1 MMQQRHSSRRAHSV
15 ARIAGLVGIAAA
27 SLVSSGTAEQQV
39 PRLDENCIVS
49 VLNRNTRVRP
59 DGTWVL
65 PNIPANFGLVRARA
79 TCVVNGETISGESA
93 PFFVAPNASV
103 NVPPIVLGP
112 TTPIPVGVTV
122 TSAQA
127 QLNKIGQT
135 SQLTV
140 TALYA
145 DNSTR
150 NVTPAS
156 TGTQYVVSNPALA
169 TTSADGLVT
178 AVASGTV
185 LIQATHEGTAGFVAV
200 PVILA
205 GADTD
210 GDGIPDAVELDNGLN
225 PNNKADALE
234 DLDVDG
240 LNNRQEI
247 ERGTNLRNPDS
258 DGDGLTDGDEVKR
271 GTSPLIL
278 DTDSDGVSDGLEVTT
293 GTDPLNPLSINLGKA
308 LKTLVVAP
316 PTFNI
321 TVNDVQGVA
330 FVQLI
335 VTGQLVDGR
344 TLDLTSTQ
352 RGTNY
357 LSSDL
362 NVCNFGQPDG
372 RVFGGQ
378 GGTCTI
384 TVSNSGHTA
393 QVQGTVINFTPRAMG
408 FVAIPGFANNV
419 DISGNFAYVAA
430 GATGLQIVNVSNKQA
445 PVIVGSLD
453 TAGNANDV
461 VVVGNRA
468 YVADGA
474 AGLHI
479 IDVTTPT
486 APVRLGGFD
495 TAGDAVDVVV
505 RDNRAYV
512 ADGATGLRIIDVST
526 PTAPFL
532 LGTIDPPGTQKGVD
546 VDPVRKLAVLASG
559 PSGIQVVDVTNPAA
573 PALRGSLAGG
583 DARDVV
589 LQNTVAYLADYERSF
604 TPVDISNPAIPVAG
618 ASTPL
623 NLGGRLNDV
632 AIQGSFGVGADVLFV
647 NGVPVINFDAP
658 LQPVVRARIDMNGDF
673 DGQGIAA
680 DAGFLYMTGVSGSAF
695 IENGVTG
702 NSRLFIGQ
710 YLSIEDRKGIAPTV
724 SLTQPP
730 NNTQVVE
737 GSALSIRATASDDV
751 AVASVT
757 FLLNN
762 VAAFVDTSEPYEVS
776 VTAPSAGP
784 LVITARAV
792 DLGGNTTTSAPVNV
806 TVIPDPG
813 TTGHGLVRDE
823 NGQPVLGATVTIRS
837 LTTTT
842 AADGSFS
849 LPGLPT
855 TQGPL
860 IATAT
865 IVLNGVTLSG
875 SSGAVAPVPSGV
887 TEFGVI
893 EVRTRRKVAIYGAPS
908 SPAWNTDVQ
917 NKIQATGLFTQVDAF
932 LVTFG
937 QPVPT
942 LQQLLQYD
950 AVFVYSDTG
959 FGDGTALGNVLADYM
974 DAGGGVVMATF
985 AFWSSGGLSIQGRIK
1000 TAGYLP
1006 FTTGTQ
1012 NSPGN
1017 LTIVPVIPG
1026 HPILS
1031 GVTSFNGGSSSY
1043 HNSGISIAAGATL
1056 VANWNN
1062 GQPLV
1067 GTRETTNARIAGLN
1081 FYPPSNTVRS
1091 DFWQANTNG
1100 ALLMANALIWVA
1112 R

>member
-1 MMQQRHSSRRAHSV
+1 MNPCSTPRRWTTLKK
-15 ARIAGLVGIAAA
+15 IATALIVAAA
-27 SLVSSGTAEQQV
+27 TPVV
-39 PRLDENCIVS
+39 PFSAQNPIPKLNENCIVS
-49 VLNRNTRVRP
+49 VLNRNTRVKP

-79 TCVVNGETISGESA
+79 TCVFNGETVSGESA

-127 QLNKIGQT
+127 QLNKVGQT

-145 DNSTR
+145 DNSSR
-150 NVTPAS
+150 NVTPAA

-169 TTSADGLVT
+169 TTSVDGLVT

-205 GADTD
+205 GADSD
-210 GDGIPDAVELDNGLN
+210 GDGIPDAIELDNGLN

-234 DLDVDG
+234 DIDVDG

-271 GTSPLIL
+271 GTSPLVL
-278 DTDSDGVSDGLEVTT
+278 DTDSDGVSDGLEVNT

-308 LKTLVVAP
+308 LKAIVVAP

-321 TVNDVQGVA
+321 TVNDVQGVG

-357 LSSDL
+357 NSTDL
-362 NVCNFGQPDG
+362 NICNFGQPDG

-384 TVSNSGHTA
+384 TVSNSGHSV
-393 QVQGTVINFTPRAMG
+393 QVQGTVINFTPKAMG

-419 DISGNFAYVAA
+419 DVSGNFAYVAA
-430 GATGLQIVNVSNKQA
+430 GSTGLQIVNVSNKLG
-445 PVIVGSLD
+445 PVIVASLD
-453 TAGNANDV
+453 TPGNANDV

-474 AGLHI
+474 SGLQI
-479 IDVTTPT
+479 IDITTPT

-495 TAGDAVDVVV
+495 TAGDAWDVVV

-512 ADGATGLRIIDVST
+512 ADGATGLRIIDVSNPAT
-526 PTAPFL
+526 PLL
-532 LGTIDPPGTQKGVD
+532 LGSIDPPGTQKGVD

-559 PSGIQVVDVTNPAA
+559 PSGIQVIDVTNPAA
-573 PALRGSLAGG
+573 PVLRGSLAGG
-583 DARDVV
+583 DARDVA
-589 LQNTVAYLADYERSF
+589 LQNTVAYVADYERSF
-604 TPVDISNPAIPVAG
+604 TPVDIGNPALPVAG
-618 ASTPL
+618 ASTPQ
-623 NLGGRLNDV
+623 NLGGRLHDV
-632 AIQGSFGVGADVLFV
+632 AVQGNFAVGADVLFV

-695 IENGVTG
+695 VENGVNG
-702 NSRLFIGQ
+702 SSRLFIGQ

-724 SLTQPP
+724 SITQPP
-730 NNTQVVE
+730 SNTQVVE
-737 GSALSIRATASDDV
+737 GTALSLRATASDDV

-776 VTAPSAGP
+776 VTAPTPGP

-813 TTGHGLVRDE
+813 TTGHGLVRDA
-823 NGQPVLGATVTIRS
+823 NGQPVQGATVTIRN

-855 TQGPL
+855 VQGPL
-860 IATAT
+860 VATAT
-865 IVLNGVTLSG
+865 IVLNGVSLSG
-875 SSGAVAPVPSGV
+875 SSGAVAPVPSGT

-893 EVRTRRKVAIYGAPS
+893 EVRTRRKVAVYGAPGS
-908 SPAWNTDVQ
+908 VFWNTDVQ

-932 LVTFG
+932 MIGFG

-942 LQQLLQYD
+942 LQQLQQYD
-950 AVFVYSDTG
+950 AVFVYSDAG
-959 FGDGTALGNVLADYM
+959 FNDGTALGNVLADYM
-974 DAGGGVVMATF
+974 DQGGGVVMATF

-1000 TAGYLP
+1000 TGGYLP
-1006 FTTGTQ
+1006 FTTGSQ

-1017 LTIVPVIPG
+1017 LTLVPVLSG

-1031 GVTSFNGGSSSY
+1031 GVASFNGGTSSY
-1043 HNSGISIAAGATL
+1043 HNSGISIAPGATL
-1056 VANWNN
+1056 VANWSN

-1067 GTRETTNARIAGLN
+1067 GARETTNGRIVGLN
-1081 FYPPSNTVRS
+1081 FYPPSMTVRS
-1091 DFWQANTNG
+1091 DFWRTDTNG

>member
-1 MMQQRHSSRRAHSV
+1 MQH
-15 ARIAGLVGIAAA
+15 
-27 SLVSSGTAEQQV
+27 VSAMRTIKLTVLGALLATLMATPAVETREQQI
-39 PRLDENCIVS
+39 PRLNENCIVS

-79 TCVVNGETISGESA
+79 TCVINGETISGESA
-93 PFFVAPNASV
+93 PFFVSPNASV
-103 NVPPIVLGP
+103 DVPPIVLGP

-127 QLNKIGQT
+127 QLNKVGQT

-169 TTSADGLVT
+169 TTSVNGLVT

-271 GTSPLIL
+271 GTSPLVL
-278 DTDSDGVSDGLEVTT
+278 DSDSDGVSDGLEVTT
-293 GTDPLNPLSINLGKA
+293 GTDPLNPLSLNLGKA
-308 LKTLVVAP
+308 LKALVVVP

-330 FVQLI
+330 FQQLT

-362 NVCNFGQPDG
+362 NICNFGQPDG

-384 TVSNSGHTA
+384 TVSNAGHTA

-419 DISGNFAYVAA
+419 DVSGNFAYVAA
-430 GATGLQIVNVSNKQA
+430 GASGLQIVNVTNKQA
-445 PVIVGSLD
+445 PFIAGALD
-453 TAGNANDV
+453 TPGNANDV

-474 AGLHI
+474 SGLQI
-479 IDVTTPT
+479 IDVTNPA

-495 TAGDAVDVVV
+495 TSDIAWDVVV

-512 ADGATGLRIIDVST
+512 ADGATGLRIIDVTNASN
-526 PTAPFL
+526 PLL
-532 LGTIDPPGTQKGVD
+532 LGSIDPPGTQKGVD
-546 VDPVRKLAVLASG
+546 VDPVRQLAVLASG
-559 PSGIQVVDVTNPAA
+559 ASGVHVIDVSNPAA
-573 PALRGSLAGG
+573 PVQRLAIAGG
-583 DARDVV
+583 EVRDVV
-589 LQNTVAYLADYERSF
+589 LQNTVAFLADSERSF
-604 TPVDISNPAIPVAG
+604 TVLDLTTLALPIPTG
-618 ASTPL
+618 STPL

-632 AIQGSFGVGADVLFV
+632 AVQGNFAVGADVLFV
-647 NGVPVINFDAP
+647 NGVPVINFDV
-658 LQPVVRARIDMNGDF
+658 LQAPVVRARIDMNGDF

-680 DAGFLYMTGVSGSAF
+680 DTGFLYMTGVSSSAF
-695 IENGVTG
+695 VENGVTG

-710 YLSIEDRKGIAPTV
+710 YLSLEDRGGIAPTV
-724 SLTQPP
+724 SITQPLA
-730 NNTQVVE
+730 NAQVVE
-737 GSALSIRATASDDV
+737 GSPLSLRANASDDV

-757 FLLNN
+757 FFLNN
-762 VAAFVDTSEPYEVS
+762 VSVFVDTSEPFEVS
-776 VTAPSAGP
+776 VPAPPAGP
-784 LVITARAV
+784 LVIGARAV
-792 DLGGNTTTSAPVNV
+792 DLGGNTTNAVPV
-806 TVIPDPG
+806 TISSIPDPL
-813 TTGHGLVRDE
+813 TTVVGRVINLT
-823 NGQPVLGATVTIRS
+823 GQPINGATVS
-837 LTTTT
+837 VGNLTTTSNPDGTFTLLNVPT
-842 AADGSFS
+842 ATGSIIVQASAVIGGVPVSGLSAPTVPVPLGTTNVGDIRVGSGSPAF
-849 LPGLPT
+849 GLPAPSNFRNDSWSFGQIFT
-855 TQGPL
+855 VGANP
-860 IATAT
+860 
-865 IVLNGVTLSG
+865 IVVVSLGAYDANGDGFVSG
-875 SSGAVAPVPSGV
+875 SVPAG
-887 TEFGVI
+887 
-893 EVRTRRKVAIYGAPS
+893 IYRE
-908 SPAWNTDVQ
+908 
-917 NKIQATGLFTQVDAF
+917 
-932 LVTFG
+932 
-937 QPVPT
+937 
-942 LQQLLQYD
+942 
-950 AVFVYSDTG
+950 SD
-959 FGDGTALGNVLADYM
+959 
-974 DAGGGVVMATF
+974 
-985 AFWSSGGLSIQGRIK
+985 
-1000 TAGYLP
+1000 
-1006 FTTGTQ
+1006 
-1012 NSPGN
+1012 
-1017 LTIVPVIPG
+1017 
-1026 HPILS
+1026 
-1031 GVTSFNGGSSSY
+1031 
-1043 HNSGISIAAGATL
+1043 
-1056 VANWNN
+1056 
-1062 GQPLV
+1062 
-1067 GTRETTNARIAGLN
+1067 
-1081 FYPPSNTVRS
+1081 
-1091 DFWQANTNG
+1091 G
-1100 ALLMANALIWVA
+1100 ALLASTTVSSSDTLVSGFRYKSIPPITLLPGVTYRVVAVNLNDLYNVTFNNFTVRPGITTNNGAYGYARSTTLVMSNQFSGGGIIWFANFQFEVTQPVK
-1112 R
+1112 